1 MPMAIPY
8 KFKRIFVHQE
18 AAGDEVTRRV
28 LQAFPDLPVE
38 YVPDEASFLNI
49 VQAVPLTEGKK
60 YIWLARYKG
69 NFIKYCP
76 GATGTS
82 KHYRCCNYLVINE
95 ATNCPIECSY
105 CFLQGYVTNPAMTI
119 YTNYQ
124 RIQEELEALSAAN
137 PGRIIRIGTGELT
150 DSLALDPIL
159 QISHKLA
166 ETVAALPNIVLEMKT
181 KTDHIDHL
189 LDMPYRKLVVS
200 WSVNPAWI
208 VEKVEHK
215 AASLAR
221 RLAAMRKISDAGF
234 MIGLHF
240 DPIIYYR
247 QWREGYRE
255 LVAALAEVVDAHR
268 IAWISMGS
276 FRTPPP
282 LKENI
287 RLRFPKTPILAGEQI
302 RGKDG
307 KMRYIKPLRL
317 EIYQTIY
324 QYLQEAFGEPYVYF
338 CMESLDL
345 WKAVLKKA
353 PANSGEVDYYFARHI
368 HRQFPEF
375 NFPPPEPERYQ
386 APILHD
392 AATRQVLWQAPVEL
406 VGINLTPQ
414 DER

>member
-1 MPMAIPY
+1 MTFPY
-8 KFKRIFVHQE
+8 KFKKIFVHRE
-18 AAGDEVTRRV
+18 AREDEITRRI
-28 LQAFPDLPVE
+28 LKAFPQLPVE
-38 YVPDEASFLNI
+38 EVPSEAAFLDI
-49 VQAVPLTEGKK
+49 VGAVPLTEGKK
-60 YIWLARYKG
+60 YLWLSRYKG

-82 KHYRCCNYLVINE
+82 RHYRCCNYLVINE

-124 RIQEELEALSAAN
+124 KIQEELQQLSAAN
-137 PGRIIRIGTGELT
+137 PGRIVRIGTGELT
-150 DSLALDPIL
+150 DSLALDPIVRL
-159 QISHKLA
+159 SHKLA
-166 ETVAALPNIVLEMKT
+166 ATVAELPNIVLEMKT
-181 KTDHIDHL
+181 KTNHIDHL
-189 LDMPYRKLVVS
+189 LEMAYRKMVVS

-208 VEKVEHK
+208 VQKVEHK
-215 AASLAR
+215 AAPLEQ
-221 RLAAMRKISDAGF
+221 RLAAMRKVNDAGF

-240 DPIIYYR
+240 DPIIYYKN
-247 QWREGYRE
+247 WREGYRE
-255 LVAALAEVVDAHR
+255 LIAALAEAIDGSR

-317 EIYQTIY
+317 EMYRTIY
-324 QYLQEAFGEPYVYF
+324 QYLKEAFGDPYVYF

-345 WKAVLKKA
+345 WKAVLGKA
-353 PANSGEVDYYFARHI
+353 PANSGEVDYYFARHV

-375 NFPPPEPERYQ
+375 QFPEPEPARYQ
-386 APILHD
+386 QPIWHAPGE
-392 AATRQVLWQAPVEL
+392 ATALWQAPVEF
-406 VGINLTPQ
+406 VGLNTTPTGEAQ
-414 DER
+414 

>member
-1 MPMAIPY
+1 MPTSY
-8 KFKRIFVHQE
+8 KFKKIFIHREAREDEITHRILH
-18 AAGDEVTRRV
+18 
-28 LQAFPDLPVE
+28 AFPELPVQE
-38 YVPDEASFLNI
+38 VESEEAFLDI
-49 VQAVPLTEGKK
+49 VGAVPLTEGKK
-60 YIWLARYKG
+60 YLWLSRFKG

-76 GATGTS
+76 GSTGTS

-119 YTNYQ
+119 YTNYE
-124 RIQEELEALSAAN
+124 RIQQELRDLSAAN
-137 PGRIIRIGTGELT
+137 PGRIVRIGTGELT
-150 DSLALDPIL
+150 DSLALDPIVQL
-159 QISHKLA
+159 SRKLA
-166 ETVAALPNIVLEMKT
+166 ATVADLPNIVLEMKT

-189 LDMPYRKLVVS
+189 LDMPYRKMVVS

-208 VEKVEHK
+208 VQRVEHK
-215 AASLAR
+215 AASLEQ
-221 RLAAMRKISDAGF
+221 RLAAMRKISEAGF

-240 DPIIYYR
+240 DPIIYYN

-255 LVAALAEVVDAHR
+255 LIQALGKAIDGRR

-317 EIYQTIY
+317 EMYRTIY
-324 QYLQEAFGEPYVYF
+324 QYLKDVFGNPYVYF

-345 WKAVLKKA
+345 WRTVLGKE
-353 PANSGEVDYYFARHI
+353 PVNSGEVDYYFARHVYQ
-368 HRQFPEF
+368 QFPEF
-375 NFPPPEPERYQ
+375 QFPKPEPDQYQ
-386 APILHD
+386 QPIFHSPGEVE
-392 AATRQVLWQAPVEL
+392 VLWQAPVAF
-406 VGINLTPQ
+406 VGL
-414 DER
+414 EKMGGSR